1 MTWFVDGLG
10 KYAFDVLLAYGV
22 TILLVG
28 GLIVQSITAARAA
41 RRALMEA
48 ER

>member
-1 MTWFVDGLG
+1 MTWLADMLG
-10 KYAFDVLLAYGV
+10 RYAFDVLLAYGV

-28 GLIVQSITAARAA
+28 GLVAQSIAASRAA
-41 RRALMEA
+41 RRALEDA